1 MPIELAGISNV
12 YEFYSEHYLQTVF
25 EGDVQ
30 ELFAEWREAE
40 KAGTVPPNRKLA
52 KVGTAWRKLSAD
64 YGAER
69 NDGDRLLIFRRFS
82 HDFLAAL
89 GYVRDLKL
97 VPDAEEKLVPVLA
110 RRTDHAGHDRVWV
123 VEVPSASGED
133 FADDP
138 LTTRFRCEQFEN
150 IEAAAD
156 ISTRRKDTAE
166 TAINKGIF
174 ALRHPPRFVVLLS
187 MSQAVLI
194 DREKWGDS
202 RLMKFDF
209 AEIFGQSDPTTIGA
223 MTALLLSTSL
233 APDSGTALIDRIDE
247 ESHRHAYGVSQDLK
261 FSLREAIEL
270 LGNEAAELIVE
281 KRRAQQK
288 GVFTGANALDATVLS
303 AECLRYMYRLLFL
316 FYIEARPDLGFAPMN
331 DAAYASGYSLNSLR
345 ELELVP
351 LDSDED
357 RNGHYISD
365 TIDTLF
371 RIVFEGTPSLTTTG
385 SAMGEAFAFHPVRA
399 RLFAPES
406 VGAYLGGIRFR
417 NSVMQRIVELL
428 SLSRDTRSGRG
439 GRGRIS
445 YAQLGISQL
454 GAVYESLLSFT
465 GFFADEDLIEVKP
478 ADKAA
483 PGPLEA
489 AFFAPARRAGDF
501 TQSEIVYDVNAPKI
515 LRQGTFIYRLAG
527 RNRENSASYYTPEPL
542 ARVLVKH
549 ALKELLHGKKADDIL
564 KLRVVEP
571 AMGSAAFLV
580 EVVNQLTD
588 KYLELKQAEL
598 DLRIPHEERGDVER
612 RVRAYIADRNVFG
625 VDLNPIAVE
634 LGQISLWLDCL
645 HKGGFAPWF
654 DDQVH
659 NGNSLVGARRA
670 VQPARS
676 LTAKRED
683 DRWHKRKPREIGWAG
698 GKREVDEIWHFLLPD
713 FGMAAYDQD
722 IVQPLAPV
730 AWQTLTE
737 WRREFMQPF
746 DQIEVA
752 NLIRLSAVIEA
763 LFEEVAD
770 RLVDIRSAVN
780 DDIAIWPA
788 KAASNEKHIDFQEKL
803 KRLANFH
810 GAGVKNAVAW
820 RRLRTAMDA
829 WCSLWFWPVDKANL
843 LPSRATFISDLAL
856 VLEGKMGGQVL
867 PQNAFA
873 TGSAQGRLFETVYVP
888 GKADSSSLF
897 EPEDRAAALHKVDL
911 FGDVDIDKLVATSSW
926 LPIAMGVAHKQ
937 KFMHFELEFAD
948 IMRERGGFDLVI
960 GNPPWLKPR
969 WTDSQVLSEK
979 EPALGIR
986 NISADSVEKLK
997 PGILAADPFAPGW
1010 YLDSYVEV
1018 GGLQS
1023 FLSSLSTFPFV
1034 GTGQPNLYKCF
1045 IDLSFRITA
1054 PKGFSALIHQD
1065 NHLLDPN
1072 GADFRRSWYLRIRRH
1087 YNFINAISARMFA
1100 DVGHYERFS
1109 LNVYGGEEAEIG
1121 FDHIGTL
1128 LLPSMIDDSYEHD
1141 GVGSIPNIKRPSGGW
1156 DTRGHRKRIV
1166 RIDRLALESFA
1177 AVIEDENAP
1186 YDTTRFLF
1194 PFSTET
1200 LAIFRS
1206 FAAER
1211 TSFSEGAKPFQMRRL
1226 WDESVAT
1233 KRDHIIESKV
1243 STPTD
1248 VSEVILTGPLLYV
1261 GNPFYKSF
1269 DVTGNR
1275 EREIDL
1281 QLIPDDYIPRTAY
1294 SRLIDKQSY
1303 QRGIAPLGWDHAKQH
1318 TDLYRIAFRRRLNLN
1333 MEHTLIG
1340 ALITPGVAHVNT
1352 VESLA
1357 FEDEDKLVGAYPLW
1371 ISLPFDFLVKA
1382 TGLADFRESSLRFF
1396 PWASVS
1402 DTAKHRAL
1410 RLSCLT
1416 EAYSDLWN
1424 RQAGKLHVLPWSSSD
1439 PRLLVEVDHA
1449 DWSLDPWDMV
1459 VGLRSDFARR
1469 QALVE
1474 IDVLVAQA
1482 LGLSLDQ
1489 LIEMYRTQFHVLDE
1503 NERGTWY
1510 DMNGSIVWTCS
1521 KGLSGVGYRK
1531 KDGKKPSGKEW
1542 LELYANLEAGRVLEC
1557 EIDVD
1562 FLPSGPTT
1570 VKRTFVAPFTT
1581 CDREVDYRR
1590 AWAFFEAHAKQKAA

>member
-40 KAGTVPPNRKLA
+40 KAGTEPPNRKLA
-52 KVGTAWRKLSAD
+52 KVAAVWRKLSAD
-64 YGAER
+64 YDAER
-69 NDGDRLLIFRRFS
+69 NDRDRLLIFRLFS
-82 HDFLAAL
+82 HDFLDAL
-89 GYVRDLKL
+89 GYVRDLRL
-97 VPDAEEKLVPVLA
+97 LPDAEEKLVPVLA
-110 RRTDHAGHDRVWV
+110 RRLDPAGHDRVWV
-123 VEVPSASGED
+123 VEVPSASGDD
-133 FADDP
+133 FAADP

-150 IEAAAD
+150 VEAAAD

-166 TAINKGIF
+166 TALNKGIF

-194 DREKWGDS
+194 NREKWGDS
-202 RLMKFDF
+202 RLLKFDF
-209 AEIFGQSDPTTIGA
+209 AEIFGRSDATTIGA
-223 MTALLLSTSL
+223 VTALLLSTSL

-365 TIDTLF
+365 TIETLF
-371 RIVFEGTPSLTTTG
+371 RIVFEGTPSVATAG
-385 SAMGEAFAFHPVRA
+385 SGMGEAFSFHPVRA
-399 RLFAPES
+399 RLFSPDV
-406 VGAYLGGIRFR
+406 VGVYLGGIRFR
-417 NSVMQRIVELL
+417 NSAMQRIIELL
-428 SLSRDTRSGRG
+428 SLSRDSRGR

-465 GFFADEDLIEVKP
+465 GFFADEDLIEVKS

-483 PGPLEA
+483 SGPLEA

-501 TQSEIVYDVNAPKI
+501 TQAEIVYDGNAPKVHK
-515 LRQGTFIYRLAG
+515 QGTFIYRLAG

-549 ALKELLHGKKADDIL
+549 ALKELLQDKKAEDIL
-564 KLRVVEP
+564 KLRVIEP

-588 KYLELKQAEL
+588 KYLELKQVEL
-598 DLRIPHEERGDVER
+598 DKRIPHEERGDVER

-670 VQPARS
+670 VQSARS

-683 DRWHKRKPREIGWAG
+683 DRWHNRKPREIGWAG
-698 GKREVDEIWHFLLPD
+698 GKREDDEIWHFLLPD
-713 FGMAAYDQD
+713 PGMAAYDQK
-722 IVQPLAPV
+722 IVRPLAPD
-730 AWQTLTE
+730 AWQTFAE

-752 NLIRLSAVIEA
+752 NLTRLSSAIDL
-763 LFEEVAD
+763 LFDDVAD
-770 RLVDIRSAVN
+770 RLKDVRSAVN
-780 DDIAIWPA
+780 DDIVIWP
-788 KAASNEKHIDFQEKL
+788 EKPSPTEQHIDFQDKL
-803 KRLANFH
+803 KRLARFH
-810 GAGVKNAVAW
+810 GAGVKNAVSW

-829 WCSLWFWPVDKANL
+829 WCALWFWPVDKAGL

-856 VLEGKMGGQVL
+856 VLEGMMGGHVSQ
-867 PQNAFA
+867 QKAFA
-873 TGSAQGRLFETVYVP
+873 TGVAQGRLFETVNVP
-888 GKADSSSLF
+888 GKTGSGTLF
-897 EPEDRAAALHKVDL
+897 ELEDRAAALHKVDL
-911 FGDVDIDKLVATSSW
+911 FGDVDIDKLIAASSW
-926 LPIAMGVAHKQ
+926 LPIAMAVAGKQ
-937 KFMHFELEFAD
+937 KFMHFDLEFAD

-969 WTDSQVLSEK
+969 WTDAQVLSEK

-986 NISADSVEKLK
+986 NVSADIVEKQK
-997 PGILAADPFAPGW
+997 PAILAADASVPSW
-1010 YLDSYVEV
+1010 YLDNYVDV

-1023 FLSSLSTFPFV
+1023 FLSSLSTYPFV
-1034 GTGQPNLYKCF
+1034 GAGQPNLYKCF
-1045 IDLSFRITA
+1045 IDLAFRITA
-1054 PKGFSALIHQD
+1054 PGGFAALVHQD

-1072 GADFRRSWYLRIRRH
+1072 GADFRRLWYRRIRRH
-1087 YNFINAISARMFA
+1087 YNFINAMSARMFA

-1109 LNVYGGEEAEIG
+1109 LNIYGGEENEIG

-1141 GVGSIPNIKRPSGGW
+1141 GIGPIPGIKRPGGGW

-1166 RIDRLALESFA
+1166 RIDRSVLESFA

-1211 TSFSEGAKPFQMRRL
+1211 TSFSDGAKPFQMRRL

-1243 STPTD
+1243 AFPSD
-1248 VSEVILTGPLLYV
+1248 ISEVILTGPLLYV
-1261 GNPFYKSF
+1261 GNPLYKSS
-1269 DVTGNR
+1269 DATGNR
-1275 EREIDL
+1275 DREIDL
-1281 QLIPDDYIPRTAY
+1281 ELIPDDYIPRTHY
-1294 SRLIDKQSY
+1294 SRLTDKQSY
-1303 QRGIAPLGWDHAKQH
+1303 LDGITSLDWDSTKHH
-1318 TDLYRIAFRRRLNLN
+1318 TDLYRIAFRRMLNLN

-1340 ALITPGVAHVNT
+1340 AMIPPGIAHVNT
-1352 VESLA
+1352 IESLA
-1357 FEDEDKLVGAYPLW
+1357 FRDESKLVSAYPLW
-1371 ISLPFDFLVKA
+1371 ISLPFDFLVKT
-1382 TGLADFRESSLRFF
+1382 TGLADLRESSLRFF
-1396 PWASVS
+1396 PWTTVS

-1410 RLSCLT
+1410 RLASLT
-1416 EAYSDLWN
+1416 SHYADLWN
-1424 RQAGKLHVLPWSSSD
+1424 RHAYELKVLPWSHND
-1439 PRLLVEVDHA
+1439 PRLGVETAHD
-1449 DWSLDPWDMV
+1449 DPNLEQWSPDAA
-1459 VGLRSDFARR
+1459 LRSDFARR
-1469 QALVE
+1469 LAILE

-1482 LGLSLDQ
+1482 LGLTLDQ

-1510 DMNGSIVWTCS
+1510 DINGRIVWTCS
-1521 KGLSGVGYRK
+1521 KGLTAVGFRK
-1531 KDGKKPSGKEW
+1531 QDGKKPSAKEW
-1542 LELYANLEAGRVLEC
+1542 LETYADLEDGWVLEG

-1562 FLPSGPTT
+1562 FLQSGPTK
-1570 VKRTFVAPFTT
+1570 VKRTFLAPFTT
-1581 CDREVDYRR
+1581 CDREADYRR